1 MIFFLASSSLHIP
14 GTVEHEFS
22 LKSFCLV
29 GPFFSQSPF
38 CFLTRKWANLTLD
51 SFSDPAT
58 TGDPLS
64 QCHVTILTIFID
76 ADGFA
81 VPWLESEAPFL
92 CKFLWA
98 QKLQNVS
105 TKMPRHHPMHGPL
118 NLFEHGASMVTYLG
132 AKLPFQ
138 PCSNLVHG
146 CGVLTYRPP
155 TMEEPA
161 NFDNDYGNKTRKKI
175 LALTM
180 KANYVH

>member
-1 MIFFLASSSLHIP
+1 MSFSS
-14 GTVEHEFS
+14 
-22 LKSFCLV
+22 KSFCLLV
-29 GPFFSQSPF
+29 GLFFSQSPF
-38 CFLTRKWANLTLD
+38 CFLTRKWANLTLN

-58 TGDPLS
+58 TGDWLS

-81 VPWLESEAPFL
+81 MPWLESEAPFL

-155 TMEEPA
+155 PWKNQQTLIMTTAIKLE
-161 NFDNDYGNKTRKKI
+161 KI

>member
-1 MIFFLASSSLHIP
+1 MQSFFLEASLLV
-14 GTVEHEFS
+14 GHEFLEVLLS
-22 LKSFCLV
+22 RR
-29 GPFFSQSPF
+29 PFFLLLSPF
-38 CFLTRKWANLTLD
+38 CFLTRKWANLTFD

-58 TGDPLS
+58 TGDPLL

-98 QKLQNVS
+98 WKLQNVS
-105 TKMPRHHPMHGPL
+105 AKMPRHHPMHGPL
-118 NLFEHGASMVTYLG
+118 NLFECRASMVTYLG
-132 AKLPFQ
+132 TKLPLP
-138 PCSNLVHG
+138 PCSNLVDG

-155 TMEEPA
+155 PWRNQQTLTMTMAIKLEI
-161 NFDNDYGNKTRKKI
+161 KI
-175 LALTM
+175 LVLTM